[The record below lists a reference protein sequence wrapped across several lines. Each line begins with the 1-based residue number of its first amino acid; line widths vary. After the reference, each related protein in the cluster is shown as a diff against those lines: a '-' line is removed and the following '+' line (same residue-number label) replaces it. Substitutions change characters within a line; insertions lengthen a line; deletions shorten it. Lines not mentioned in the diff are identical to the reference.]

1 MIYCRVST
9 KEQVEEGNSLVTQ
22 ERLCRE
28 YILKNNYLLDKVF
41 IEQGESAKTANRTE
55 LKNLLTYCSNKKN
68 GIKAV
73 IIYKLDRISRNTD
86 DYSQIR
92 LLLKRGGV
100 EIKSITEYFENN
112 PVGRFMENTM
122 ANIAQ
127 FDNDVR
133 TERSVNG
140 MKEAVREGRYVWKAP
155 IGYQNTRISGKA
167 TISIHPIY
175 GPIIKKGF
183 ELVAKNTDSVNA
195 IYRQLVIEGFINTK
209 GKPFSL
215 GHFYLALREEL
226 YFGKI
231 RKFGEIQKGTFTP
244 LITEDLFRQVQ
255 RVLDKRTKIQ
265 RDRKVLDPD
274 FPLRRLI
281 YDEENRRLTGSW
293 SKGKYNW
300 FSYYRFGKTG
310 KSHPTALMDS
320 KFKEFLNTFS
330 IDRSVVALLKKL
342 IEEKYKEI
350 TKTNSNLRTQ
360 LLTEITNLENRKS
373 LLVKKNLDGIIS
385 DSIYVEQVQIFE
397 ENLNELKQQLYRI
410 PDGDSQLKEIGEKT
424 EEYLKSPGN
433 VWEKLPI
440 DKKVP
445 FQEFHFSDGI
455 LFENN
460 SYRTPKKSLFDKIK
474 VEIESLIYPKVNF
487 SHQNPNLV
495 ELPNNLNGIESPS
508 LNELLIINEFLN

>member
-28 YILKNNYLLDKVF
+28 YVLKNNFVLDSIF
-41 IEQGESAKTANRTE
+41 IEQGESAKTADRTE
-55 LKNLLTYCSNKKN
+55 LKRLLTYCSNKRN

-73 IIYKLDRISRNTD
+73 VIYKLDRISRNTD

-155 IGYQNTRISGKA
+155 IGYQNSRVAGKA
-167 TISIHPIY
+167 TISVHPIY

-183 ELVAKNTDSVNA
+183 ELVAHNTDSVSA
-195 IYRQLVIEGFINTK
+195 IYKQLVIEGFLNTK

-215 GHFYLALREEL
+215 GHFYRALREEL

-231 RKFGEIQKGTFTP
+231 RKFNEIQYGTFEP
-244 LITEDLFRQVQ
+244 LISEELFKQVQ
-255 RVLDKRTKIQ
+255 RVLNKRTKIQ
-265 RDRKVLDPD
+265 RDRKILDPD

-281 YDEENRRLTGSW
+281 YDEENRKLTGSW

-300 FSYYRFGKTG
+300 FAYYRFGKTG
-310 KSHPTALMDS
+310 KSHPTRLMNS
-320 KFKEFLNTFS
+320 KFKDFLNTFS
-330 IDRSVVALLKKL
+330 LDARLVSVFKKKV
-342 IEEKYKEI
+342 EQEYKEAN
-350 TKTNSNLRTQ
+350 KTNAFNRTQ
-360 LLTEITNLENRKS
+360 LLTEITNLENRKGV
-373 LLVKKNLDGIIS
+373 LVRKNLDGIIS
-385 DSIYVEQVQIFE
+385 DSIYVEQVSIFE
-397 ENLNELKQQLYRI
+397 EKIRELNQQLFRI
-410 PDGDSQLKEIGEKT
+410 PNGESQLKQLDEKT
-424 EEYLKSPGN
+424 QEYLISPGN
-433 VWEKLPI
+433 TWEKLPI
-440 DKKVP
+440 EKRVP
-445 FQEFHFSDGI
+445 FQEFHFPDGV

-460 SYRTPKKSLFDKIK
+460 SYRTPKISLFDKLK
-474 VEIESLIYPKVNF
+474 CEIDSVIYSKVNF
-487 SHQNPNLV
+487 SHQNPNSS
-495 ELPNNLNGIESPS
+495 ELTNS
-508 LNELLIINEFLN
+508 LNEPEIPNLNNLLIINKFLN